1 MLDFTVQLCPG
12 PAPTPALSPA
22 DFPSSSPPA
31 LMTVKKDPMS
41 ISNPASRTAE
51 PGSRQEHSTALRA
64 GSIGV
69 LGILFFVLSAQ
80 APLTGIVGAAPL
92 AAALGNGAGA
102 PGAYLV
108 VGVVIV
114 IFAVGFVAM
123 SRKVQTNGAFYAY
136 VTAAFGRKVG
146 AGAAWLALLAYSTVQ
161 AAMYGLYGAAFSGLL
176 ASAGVT
182 VPWWLLA
189 LATMAGVQVLGSKN
203 IELGA
208 RVLAVLVGLEVAILL
223 MFGFS
228 VLFKGGGPPDAIAGG
243 APGVAI
249 MFAVA
254 SMFGFE
260 STAIYSAEA
269 KDPHR
274 TVARA
279 TYLSVGII
287 AVFFSFITWMLV
299 SFYGPSRVVDA
310 AGAALES
317 GDATSFVI
325 GPIVEMFGPWAG
337 VTAGILLVTSL
348 LAGIIAFHNGIN
360 RYLHSLAL
368 RGSMPAVIARTNKH
382 CAPATAAWI
391 QTIVAVLLVSPFA
404 LLAMDPVLTL
414 FSWFS
419 GLAVAALLVLYMLSS
434 LAVVGYFRRERVTGQ
449 QWQTFIAP
457 VLATV
462 LLAWVLYLVVSNF
475 TSLIGG
481 SAETAT
487 GLLVAVPVIFLAGVL
502 VEVRV
507 ENRARIL
514 GPEFAE

>member
-1 MLDFTVQLCPG
+1 
-12 PAPTPALSPA
+12 
-22 DFPSSSPPA
+22 
-31 LMTVKKDPMS
+31 MTVKKDPMS
-41 ISNPASRTAE
+41 ISNPESRTAE

-108 VGVVIV
+108 VGIVIV

-136 VTAAFGRKVG
+136 VTAAFGRKTG

-176 ASAGVT
+176 ASAGIT

-189 LATMAGVQVLGSKN
+189 VITMAGVQVLGSKN

-228 VLFKGGGPPDAIAGG
+228 VLFKGGGPEGLDIAASFAPEAIASG

-269 KDPHR
+269 KDPHK

-299 SFYGPSRVVDA
+299 SFYGPSHVVDA

-337 VTAGILLVTSL
+337 ITAGVLLVTSL

-382 CAPATAAWI
+382 RAPAAAAWI
-391 QTIVAVLLVSPFA
+391 QTSVAVLLVAPFA
-404 LLAMDPVLTL
+404 LLGMDPVLTL

-434 LAVVGYFRRERVTGQ
+434 LAVVAYFRREKVTGQ

-457 VLATV
+457 VLASV

-487 GLLVAVPVIFLAGVL
+487 ALLVAVPALFLAGVL
-502 VEVRV
+502 VEIRV
-507 ENRARIL
+507 ENRIRASVF
-514 GPEFAE
+514 EFAG

>member
-1 MLDFTVQLCPG
+1 
-12 PAPTPALSPA
+12 
-22 DFPSSSPPA
+22 
-31 LMTVKKDPMS
+31 MS
-41 ISNPASRTAE
+41 ISNSESRTTDA
-51 PGSRQEHSTALRA
+51 PAREHSTALRA

-108 VGVVIV
+108 VGIVIV

-123 SRKVQTNGAFYAY
+123 SRRIQANGAFYAY
-136 VTAAFGRKVG
+136 ITAAFGRRAG
-146 AGAAWLALLAYSTVQ
+146 AGAAWLALLAYNTIQ

-176 ASAGVT
+176 ASTGLE
-182 VPWWLLA
+182 VPWWVLS
-189 LATMAGVQVLGSKN
+189 LATMAGVQVLGSLN

-208 RVLAVLVGLEVAILL
+208 RVLAVLVGLEVAVLL
-223 MFGFS
+223 VFGFA
-228 VLFKGGGPPDAIAGG
+228 VLFSGGGPEGINAAASFSPEAIASG

-254 SMFGFE
+254 SMLGFE

-279 TYLSVGII
+279 TFLSVGVIS
-287 AVFFSFITWMLV
+287 VFFAFIAWMLV
-299 SFYGPSRVVDA
+299 SYYGPSRVMDA

-317 GDATSFVI
+317 GDASSFVL
-325 GPIVEMFGPWAG
+325 GPMVELFGPWAG
-337 VTAGILLVTSL
+337 TVAGVLLVTSL

-368 RGSMPAVIARTNKH
+368 QGSMPAVLARTNRH
-382 CAPATAAWI
+382 RAPAVAARIQTAA
-391 QTIVAVLLVSPFA
+391 AVVLVVPFVV
-404 LLAMDPVLTL
+404 LAMDPVLTL

-419 GLAVAALLVLYMLSS
+419 GLAVAALLVLYILCSA
-434 LAVVGYFRRERVTGQ
+434 AVVGFFRRERAAAPL
-449 QWQTFIAP
+449 WQTLLAP
-457 VLATV
+457 AVAAL
-462 LLAWVLYLVVSNF
+462 LLAWILFLVVSNF
-475 TSLIGG
+475 TALIGG
-481 SAETAT
+481 SAETAAA
-487 GLLVAVPVIFLAGVL
+487 LLAAVPAVFAAGVL
-502 VEVRV
+502 VEAQVQR
-507 ENRARIL
+507 RHMASSL
-514 GPEFAE
+514 GHNVA

>member
-1 MLDFTVQLCPG
+1 
-12 PAPTPALSPA
+12 
-22 DFPSSSPPA
+22 
-31 LMTVKKDPMS
+31 MS
-41 ISNPASRTAE
+41 ISNSESRTAE
-51 PGSRQEHSTALRA
+51 TSPRQEQSTALRA

-108 VGVVIV
+108 VGIVIV

-123 SRKVQTNGAFYAY
+123 SRKVQANGAFYAY
-136 VTAAFGRKVG
+136 ITAAFGRRTG
-146 AGAAWLALLAYSTVQ
+146 TGAAWLALLAYSTVQ

-189 LATMAGVQVLGSKN
+189 VATMAGVQVLGSKN

-208 RVLAVLVGLEVAILL
+208 RVLAFLVGLEVAILL
-223 MFGFS
+223 LFGFT
-228 VLFKGGGPPDAIAGG
+228 VLLKGGGPEGLNMAASFSPEAIATG

-260 STAIYSAEA
+260 STAIYSGEA

-287 AVFFSFITWMLV
+287 AVFFAFITWMLV
-299 SFYGPSRVVDA
+299 SFYGPSHVIDA

-325 GPIVEMFGPWAG
+325 GPLVELFGPWAG

-348 LAGIIAFHNGIN
+348 LAGVIAFHNGIN

-368 RGSMPAVIARTNKH
+368 RGSLPAVLARTNKH
-382 CAPATAAWI
+382 SAPASAAWA
-391 QTIVAVLLVSPFA
+391 QTAVAVLLVAPFA
-404 LLAMDPVLTL
+404 VLGMDPVLTL

-419 GLAVAALLVLYMLSS
+419 GLAVAALLVLYMLCS
-434 LAVVGYFRRERVTGQ
+434 LAVVAFFRRERVPGQ
-449 QWQTFIAP
+449 LWQTLIAP
-457 VLATV
+457 AVASL

-475 TSLIGG
+475 TALIGG
-481 SAETAT
+481 SAETAA
-487 GLLVAVPVIFLAGVL
+487 GLLVAVPVMFLSGVL
-502 VEVRV
+502 AEMAVEKRG
-507 ENRARIL
+507 RASGL
-514 GPEFAE
+514 AFAPEAAVSGD

>member
-1 MLDFTVQLCPG
+1 
-12 PAPTPALSPA
+12 
-22 DFPSSSPPA
+22 
-31 LMTVKKDPMS
+31 MS
-41 ISNPASRTAE
+41 ISNPDSRTAE
-51 PGSRQEHSTALRA
+51 AAPRKEHSTALRA

-102 PGAYLV
+102 PGAYLI
-108 VGVVIV
+108 VGVVII

-123 SRKVQTNGAFYAY
+123 SRKVQANGAFYAY
-136 VTAAFGRKVG
+136 VTAAFGRKTG
-146 AGAAWLALLAYSTVQ
+146 AGAAWLALLAYNTVQ

-176 ASAGVT
+176 ASVGVE

-189 LATMAGVQVLGSKN
+189 LVTMAGVQVVGSLN

-208 RVLAVLVGLEVAILL
+208 KVLALLVGLEVAILL
-223 MFGFS
+223 LFGFT
-228 VLFKGGGPPDAIAGG
+228 VLFKGGGSEGLDFAASFSPAAIASG

-287 AVFFSFITWMLV
+287 ALFFSFITWMLV
-299 SFYGPSRVVDA
+299 SFYGPSHVVDA
-310 AGAALES
+310 AVGALES
-317 GDATSFVI
+317 GDATTFVI
-325 GPIVEMFGPWAG
+325 GPLVELFGPWAG
-337 VTAGILLVTSL
+337 VTAGVLLVTSL

-368 RGSMPAVIARTNKH
+368 RGSMPAIVARTNRH
-382 CAPATAAWI
+382 QAPAIAACI
-391 QTIVAVLLVSPFA
+391 QTATAVLLVVPYAVLS
-404 LLAMDPVLTL
+404 LDPVLTL

-419 GLAVAALLVLYMLSS
+419 GIAVAALLVLYTLCS
-434 LAVVGYFRRERVTGQ
+434 LAVVAFFHRDRARDADSAARRQ
-449 QWQTFIAP
+449 QTQPWQTLIAP
-457 VLATV
+457 ALASLLLLGVLS
-462 LLAWVLYLVVSNF
+462 VVVANF

-481 SAETAT
+481 SSETAT
-487 GLLVAVPVIFLAGVL
+487 ALLAAVPFVFVVGVL
-502 VEVRV
+502 VENRV
-507 ENRARIL
+507 EKGL
-514 GPEFAE
+514 PQGDPEVRLMS

>member
-1 MLDFTVQLCPG
+1 
-12 PAPTPALSPA
+12 
-22 DFPSSSPPA
+22 
-31 LMTVKKDPMS
+31 
-41 ISNPASRTAE
+41 
-51 PGSRQEHSTALRA
+51 
-64 GSIGV
+64 
-69 LGILFFVLSAQ
+69 
-80 APLTGIVGAAPL
+80 
-92 AAALGNGAGA
+92 
-102 PGAYLV
+102 
-108 VGVVIV
+108 
-114 IFAVGFVAM
+114 
-123 SRKVQTNGAFYAY
+123 
-136 VTAAFGRKVG
+136 
-146 AGAAWLALLAYSTVQ
+146 
-161 AAMYGLYGAAFSGLL
+161 
-176 ASAGVT
+176 
-182 VPWWLLA
+182 
-189 LATMAGVQVLGSKN
+189 MAGVQILGSMN

-228 VLFKGGGPPDAIAGG
+228 VLLKGGGPEGLDFAASFAPEAIASG

-299 SFYGPSRVVDA
+299 SFYGPSHVVDA

-337 VTAGILLVTSL
+337 VTAGVLLVTSL

-368 RGSMPAVIARTNKH
+368 RGSLPAVVARTNKH
-382 CAPATAAWI
+382 RAPAAAAWI
-391 QTIVAVLLVSPFA
+391 QTAVAVLLVAPFA
-404 LLAMDPVLTL
+404 VLGLDPVLTL

-457 VLATV
+457 VLAAV
-462 LLAWVLYLVVSNF
+462 LLAWVLFLVVSNF

-481 SAETAT
+481 SAETAV

-502 VEVRV
+502 VEMRV
-507 ENRARIL
+507 EKRARIL
-514 GPEFAE
+514 DPEFAG

>member
-1 MLDFTVQLCPG
+1 MLDFTVHSTLFLRQ
-12 PAPTPALSPA
+12 S
-22 DFPSSSPPA
+22 FPR

-41 ISNPASRTAE
+41 ISNSESRTAE
-51 PGSRQEHSTALRA
+51 ARPRTEHSTALRA
-64 GSIGV
+64 GSVGV
-69 LGILFFVLSAQ
+69 MGILFFVLSAQ

-108 VGVVIV
+108 VGIVIV

-123 SRKVQTNGAFYAY
+123 SRKIQANGAFYAY
-136 VTAAFGRKVG
+136 VTAAFGRKTG

-176 ASAGVT
+176 GSAGVE

-189 LATMAGVQVLGSKN
+189 VITMAGVQVLGSLN

-208 RVLAVLVGLEVAILL
+208 RVLALLVGLEVAILL
-223 MFGFS
+223 MFGFT
-228 VLFKGGGPPDAIAGG
+228 VLFRGGGPEGISLAASFSPEAIATG

-269 KDPHR
+269 KDAHR

-279 TYLSVGII
+279 TYLSVVVI
-287 AVFFSFITWMLV
+287 AVFFSFISWMLV
-299 SFYGPSRVVDA
+299 SYYGPSHVIDA

-317 GDATSFVI
+317 GDSTSFVLT
-325 GPIVEMFGPWAG
+325 PMVELFGPWAG
-337 VTAGILLVTSL
+337 TVTGILLVTSL

-368 RGSMPAVIARTNKH
+368 RGSLPGALARTNRH
-382 CAPATAAWI
+382 RAPAVAARVQTAIAL
-391 QTIVAVLLVSPFA
+391 LLVAPFA
-404 LLAMDPVLTL
+404 LLSLDPVLTL

-419 GLAVAALLVLYMLSS
+419 GLAVAALLVLYILCS
-434 LAVVGYFRRERVTGQ
+434 LAVVAYFRRERVAGQ
-449 QWQTFIAP
+449 IWQTAVAP
-457 VLATV
+457 ILAT
-462 LLAWVLYLVVSNF
+462 LLLGWVLYLVVSNF
-475 TSLIGG
+475 TALIGG
-481 SAETAT
+481 SAETAV
-487 GLLVAVPVIFLAGVL
+487 GLLTAVPVVFAAGVL
-502 VEVRV
+502 VEAGV
-507 ENRARIL
+507 ERRAMRAGI
-514 GPEFAE
+514 PA

>member
-1 MLDFTVQLCPG
+1 
-12 PAPTPALSPA
+12 
-22 DFPSSSPPA
+22 
-31 LMTVKKDPMS
+31 MTVKKDPMS
-41 ISNPASRTAE
+41 ISNSESRTAE
-51 PGSRQEHSTALRA
+51 ANPRKEQSTALRA

-108 VGVVIV
+108 VGIVIV

-123 SRKVQTNGAFYAY
+123 SRKVQASGAFYAY
-136 VTAAFGRKVG
+136 ISAAFGRKTG
-146 AGAAWLALLAYSTVQ
+146 TGAAWLALLAYSTVQ

-176 ASAGVT
+176 GSAGVA

-189 LATMAGVQVLGSKN
+189 IATMAGVQVLGSKN

-208 RVLAVLVGLEVAILL
+208 RVLAFLVGLEVAILL
-223 MFGFS
+223 LFGFT
-228 VLFKGGGPPDAIAGG
+228 VLLKGGGPEGLNMAASFSPEAIASG

-287 AVFFSFITWMLV
+287 AVFFAFITWMLV
-299 SFYGPSRVVDA
+299 SFYGPSHVIDA

-325 GPIVEMFGPWAG
+325 GPLVELFGPWAG

-368 RGSMPAVIARTNKH
+368 RGSLPAVLARTNKH
-382 CAPATAAWI
+382 RAPASAAWV
-391 QTIVAVLLVSPFA
+391 QTTVAVLLVGPFA
-404 LLAMDPVLTL
+404 VLGMDPVLTL

-419 GLAVAALLVLYMLSS
+419 GLAVAALLVLYMLCS
-434 LAVVGYFRRERVTGQ
+434 LAVVTFFRRERVSGQ
-449 QWQTFIAP
+449 LWQTLIAP
-457 VLATV
+457 ALASL

-481 SAETAT
+481 SAETAV
-487 GLLVAVPVIFLAGVL
+487 GLLVAVPVMFVAGVVAEIA
-502 VEVRV
+502 VEKRTGTSGIPFTDEAAVSG
-507 ENRARIL
+507 N
-514 GPEFAE
+514 

>member
-1 MLDFTVQLCPG
+1 
-12 PAPTPALSPA
+12 
-22 DFPSSSPPA
+22 
-31 LMTVKKDPMS
+31 MS
-41 ISNPASRTAE
+41 ISKSEPRTTDAAPAK
-51 PGSRQEHSTALRA
+51 EHSTALRA

-80 APLTGIVGAAPL
+80 APLTGIVGASPL

-102 PGAYLV
+102 PGAYLI
-108 VGVVIV
+108 VGLVIV

-123 SRKVQTNGAFYAY
+123 SRKVQGNGAFYAY
-136 VTAAFGRKVG
+136 ITAAFGRKTG
-146 AGAAWLALLAYSTVQ
+146 AGAAWLALLAYNTVQ
-161 AAMYGLYGAAFSGLL
+161 AAMYGLYGAVFSGLL
-176 ASAGVT
+176 ASVGLD

-189 LATMAGVQVLGSKN
+189 LVTMAGVQVLGSMN

-208 RVLAVLVGLEVAILL
+208 KVLAFLVGLEVAVLL
-223 MFGFS
+223 LFGFT
-228 VLFKGGGPPDAIAGG
+228 VLFRGGGPEGLSLAASFSPEAIATG

-269 KDPHR
+269 KDAHR

-279 TYLSVGII
+279 TYLSVGVI
-287 AVFFSFITWMLV
+287 AIFFSFISWMLV
-299 SFYGPSRVVDA
+299 SYYGPAQVMDA

-317 GDATSFVI
+317 GDATTFVL
-325 GPIVEMFGPWAG
+325 GPMVELFGPWAG
-337 VTAGILLVTSL
+337 TVTGVLLVTSL

-368 RGSMPAVIARTNKH
+368 RGSMPAVVARTNRH
-382 CAPATAAWI
+382 RAPAVAAWI
-391 QTIVAVLLVSPFA
+391 QTATAVVLVAPFAVLGA
-404 LLAMDPVLTL
+404 DPVLSL

-419 GLAVAALLVLYMLSS
+419 GLAVAALLVLYILCSI
-434 LAVVGYFRRERVTGQ
+434 AVVGFFRRERAEGQ
-449 QWQTFIAP
+449 PWQTLIAP
-457 VLATV
+457 ALAAL
-462 LLAWVLYLVVSNF
+462 LLAWILFLVVSNF

-487 GLLVAVPVIFLAGVL
+487 ALLVVVPAVFIVGVV
-502 VEVRV
+502 VEVLIAR
-507 ENRARIL
+507 RAAGLVRII
-514 GPEFAE
+514 G

>member
-1 MLDFTVQLCPG
+1 
-12 PAPTPALSPA
+12 
-22 DFPSSSPPA
+22 
-31 LMTVKKDPMS
+31 MTVKKDQMS
-41 ISNPASRTAE
+41 ISNSEPRTTDA
-51 PGSRQEHSTALRA
+51 PVKEHSTALRA

-80 APLTGIVGAAPL
+80 APLTGIVGASPL

-102 PGAYLV
+102 PGAYLI
-108 VGVVIV
+108 VGIVIV

-123 SRKVQTNGAFYAY
+123 SRKIQANGAFYAY
-136 VTAAFGRKVG
+136 VAAAFGRKTG
-146 AGAAWLALLAYSTVQ
+146 AGAAWLALLAYNTVQ
-161 AAMYGLYGAAFSGLL
+161 AAMYGLYGSAFSGLL
-176 ASAGVT
+176 ASIGLQ

-189 LATMAGVQVLGSKN
+189 LATMAGVQVLGSLN

-208 RVLAVLVGLEVAILL
+208 RVLALLVGLEVAILL
-223 MFGFS
+223 LFGFT
-228 VLFKGGGPPDAIAGG
+228 VLFSGGGPEGISVAASFSPEAIGAG

-279 TYLSVGII
+279 TYLSVGVISI
-287 AVFFSFITWMLV
+287 FFAFISWMLV
-299 SFYGPSRVVDA
+299 SYYGPSQVMGA

-325 GPIVEMFGPWAG
+325 GPLVELFGPWAG
-337 VTAGILLVTSL
+337 VVAGILLVTSL

-368 RGSMPAVIARTNKH
+368 QGSMPAVLARTNRH
-382 CAPATAAWI
+382 RAPAVAAWI
-391 QTIVAVLLVSPFA
+391 QSAAAVVLVLPFA
-404 LLAMDPVLTL
+404 ILALDPVLTL

-419 GLAVAALLVLYMLSS
+419 GLAVAALLVLYMLCSV
-434 LAVVGYFRRERVTGQ
+434 AVVSFFRRERAGAQ
-449 QWQTFIAP
+449 LWQTRIAP

-462 LLAWVLYLVVSNF
+462 LLGWVLFLVVSNF
-475 TSLIGG
+475 TALIGG

-487 GLLVAVPVIFLAGVL
+487 ALLAVVPVVFLAGVL
-502 VEVRV
+502 VESVIER
-507 ENRARIL
+507 RSHATAARPVL
-514 GPEFAE
+514 SRP

>member
-1 MLDFTVQLCPG
+1 
-12 PAPTPALSPA
+12 
-22 DFPSSSPPA
+22 
-31 LMTVKKDPMS
+31 MS
-41 ISNPASRTAE
+41 ISNSEPRTTEAPAK
-51 PGSRQEHSTALRA
+51 EHSTALRA
-64 GSIGV
+64 GSVGV

-80 APLTGIVGAAPL
+80 APLTGIVGASPL

-102 PGAYLV
+102 PGAYLI

-123 SRKVQTNGAFYAY
+123 SRRIQANGAFYAY
-136 VTAAFGRKVG
+136 VTAAFGRKAG
-146 AGAAWLALLAYSTVQ
+146 AGAAWLALLAYNTVQ

-176 ASAGVT
+176 ASIGLE

-189 LATMAGVQVLGSKN
+189 LATMAGVQVLGSLN

-208 RVLAVLVGLEVAILL
+208 RVLALLVGLEVAILL
-223 MFGFS
+223 LFGFT
-228 VLFKGGGPPDAIAGG
+228 VLFSGGGPEGISVAASFSPEAIGAG

-269 KDPHR
+269 KDPQR

-279 TYLSVGII
+279 TYLSVGVIS
-287 AVFFSFITWMLV
+287 VFFAFISWMLV
-299 SFYGPSRVVDA
+299 SYYGPSQVMDA

-325 GPIVEMFGPWAG
+325 GPLVELFGPWAG
-337 VTAGILLVTSL
+337 IVAGILLVTSL

-368 RGSMPAVIARTNKH
+368 RGSLPAALARTNRH
-382 CAPATAAWI
+382 RAPAVAAWV
-391 QTIVAVLLVSPFA
+391 QSATAVVLVVPFA
-404 LLAMDPVLTL
+404 ILALDPVLTL

-419 GLAVAALLVLYMLSS
+419 GLAVAALLVLYMLCSV
-434 LAVVGYFRRERVTGQ
+434 AVVGFFRGEHRGAQ
-449 QWQTFIAP
+449 LWQTRVAP
-457 VLATV
+457 ALATV
-462 LLAWVLYLVVSNF
+462 LLGWVLFLVVSNF
-475 TSLIGG
+475 TALIGG
-481 SAETAT
+481 SAETAAA
-487 GLLVAVPVIFLAGVL
+487 LLAAVPVVFLAGVL
-502 VEVRV
+502 VESGIER
-507 ENRARIL
+507 RHHAAAL
-514 GPEFAE
+514 GHMLS